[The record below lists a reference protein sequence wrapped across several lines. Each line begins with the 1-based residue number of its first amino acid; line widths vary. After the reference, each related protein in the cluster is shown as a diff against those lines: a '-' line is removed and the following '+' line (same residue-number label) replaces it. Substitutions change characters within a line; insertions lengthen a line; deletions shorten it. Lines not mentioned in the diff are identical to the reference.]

1 MAKRKT
7 KLLTMA
13 EHAELGQRLYRL
25 RAESMAIARELG
37 EVYPKTSKS
46 VRTAQKLYRVIDAL
60 RCEMDNRVF
69 REHPVEAST
78 RVYYGGET
86 ETVTELQQIEIE

>member
-1 MAKRKT
+1 MDKRKT
-7 KLLTMA
+7 KLLTLT
-13 EHAELGQRLYRL
+13 EHGELGQRLYRL

-69 REHPVEAST
+69 REHPADASA
-78 RVYYGGET
+78 RVCYGGET
-86 ETVTELQQIEIE
+86 SGVENG

>member
-7 KLLTMA
+7 KRLTMA
-13 EHAELGQRLYRL
+13 EHAALGQRLYRL

-37 EVYPKTSKS
+37 EVYPVSS
-46 VRTAQKLYRVIDAL
+46 EPSRLAEKLWAPVDAL

-69 REHPVEAST
+69 REHLVEAST

-86 ETVTELQQIEIE
+86 ETVSELQQIEIE

>member
-7 KLLTMA
+7 KLMTLTK
-13 EHAELGQRLYRL
+13 HTELGQRLYRL

-37 EVYPKTSKS
+37 EVYPVSSKPS
-46 VRTAQKLYRVIDAL
+46 RLAEKLWAPVDTL

-69 REHPVEAST
+69 REHPAEAESQI
-78 RVYYGGET
+78 YYCGRDFEGD
-86 ETVTELQQIEIE
+86 QSK